1 MKKYNNFIYTIT
13 FFLLTSGFISCQKKA
28 NSGPNKMEASTSQEF
43 NDYWYAGVA
52 EVNSYNL
59 TQARYGEEHEGK
71 AVLIFVTEP
80 FSKSKQVKLDY
91 PDQNPDDK
99 QTVLKLNFTKKFTT
113 GIYPYS
119 MMLSSFT
126 PVETIKYPNTVKVT
140 MSSQEWCGH
149 VYSQMNLNKNNYD
162 LASFSYFEQEG
173 DVSKK
178 IEKAFLE
185 DEIWNLIRLNP
196 QALPTGSIEIIP
208 GLFHTRLLH
217 KNLEPKMANA
227 SISDNGN
234 KKTYRLEYLGDKRV
248 LTINFQSEFPYKIVS
263 WSEKIV
269 GLNGNEIT
277 TSAELDKT
285 LLIDYWSKNQNKHS
299 YLRDSLNLLN

>member
-1 MKKYNNFIYTIT
+1 M
-13 FFLLTSGFISCQKKA
+13 LTSGFISCQKKA